1 MFSENRDFE
10 NMENIKNGV
19 PFIKQV
25 FNVFYVFQNKNLFL
39 KIGTINCTTLSTYC
53 LNYTA
58 IQIPTYHFH
67 TLHKCIVHNPSS
79 SSWLLTYFIFYFY
92 KQKL

>member
-53 LNYTA
+53 LIIRLYKYQHT
-58 IQIPTYHFH
+58 ISIHF
-67 TLHKCIVHNPSS
+67 TNV
-79 SSWLLTYFIFYFY
+79 
-92 KQKL
+92 